1 MANEIVKY
9 EPELNTI
16 PLRKFT
22 PIEMNLFFSIV
33 SRMRDKGNQK
43 IRFYFSQLKDLSAYK
58 QTAGEVFIK
67 DLTRTY
73 DHLMDLRFGKKS
85 NGGLTIER
93 FTMFTDFEI
102 HGEVD
107 DPYVDI
113 KVHEKALPL
122 LNNLESWVRFSLT
135 EFRDLNSSY
144 AKTMFRLLKQYRT
157 QGWAEFSKETF
168 FDLLDIPKSYWNSP
182 SNIDKFILKPIKE
195 ELTPLFKGLT
205 IRKKYG
211 KGRGKPVIGYRFTW
225 KAEINHADDFSK
237 GKQEDLRIKLFNIE
251 HNGELTQEEK
261 WRAKDRILN
270 LPLGTHE
277 ADLKKQQQT
286 EKEEAEKQA
295 ISNEL
300 KQDLLGNLQNLF
312 D

>member
-9 EPELNTI
+9 ENRLNHI
-16 PLRKFT
+16 PLRKFNSR
-22 PIEMNLFFSIV
+22 EMNLFFSIA
-33 SRMRDKGNQK
+33 SRVREKGTDE
-43 IRFYFSQLKDLSAYK
+43 ITFSFHDLKKLSGY
-58 QTAGEVFIK
+58 TERGEQFIK
-67 DLTRTY
+67 DLSSTY
-73 DHLMDLRFGKKS
+73 DK
-85 NGGLTIER
+85 
-93 FTMFTDFEI
+93 
-102 HGEVD
+102 
-107 DPYVDI
+107 
-113 KVHEKALPL
+113 L
-122 LNNLESWVRFSLT
+122 LNINAWNDDGNTLTKFVAFTKYSIIRDKQRVIISVNPEFKGLFNQLKNWTRFNLEQFTNLDSTYS
-135 EFRDLNSSY
+135 
-144 AKTMFRLLKQYRT
+144 KTMFRLLKQYRT

>member
-1 MANEIVKY
+1 MQQN
-9 EPELNTI
+9 
-16 PLRKFT
+16 
-22 PIEMNLFFSIV
+22 
-33 SRMRDKGNQK
+33 
-43 IRFYFSQLKDLSAYK
+43 LKDLSS
-58 QTAGEVFIK
+58 
-67 DLTRTY
+67 TY
-73 DHLMDLRFGKKS
+73 DK
-85 NGGLTIER
+85 
-93 FTMFTDFEI
+93 
-102 HGEVD
+102 
-107 DPYVDI
+107 
-113 KVHEKALPL
+113 L
-122 LNNLESWVRFSLT
+122 LNINAWNDDGNTLTKFVAFTKYSIIRDKQRVIISVNPEFKGLFNQLKNWTRFNLKQFTNLDSTYS
-135 EFRDLNSSY
+135 
-144 AKTMFRLLKQYRT
+144 KTMFRLLKQYRT

-277 ADLKKQQQT
+277 ADFKKKQQT
-286 EKEEAEKQA
+286 EKEGPQKQA
-295 ISNEL
+295 LSNEL
-300 KQDLLGNLQNLF
+300 KQDLIGNLQNLF

>member
-1 MANEIVKY
+1 MA
-9 EPELNTI
+9 
-16 PLRKFT
+16 
-22 PIEMNLFFSIV
+22 
-33 SRMRDKGNQK
+33 
-43 IRFYFSQLKDLSAYK
+43 
-58 QTAGEVFIK
+58 
-67 DLTRTY
+67 RTY
-73 DHLMDLRFGKKS
+73 DHLMDLRFGRKS

-107 DPYVDI
+107 NPYVDI

-157 QGWAEFSKETF
+157 QGWAEFSKEDF
-168 FDLLDIPKSYWNSP
+168 LELLDIPKSYRQT
-182 SNIDKFILKPIKE
+182 NINQFVLKPIKE

-251 HNGELTQEEK
+251 HNGELTQKEK

-277 ADLKKQQQT
+277 ADFKKQQQT
-286 EKEEAEKQA
+286 EKEEAEKQS

-300 KQDLLGNLQNLF
+300 KQDLLENLQNLF

>member
-9 EPELNTI
+9 ENRLNHI
-16 PLRKFT
+16 PLRKFNSR
-22 PIEMNLFFSIV
+22 EMNLFFSIA
-33 SRMRDKGNQK
+33 SRVREKGVDE
-43 IRFYFSQLKDLSAYK
+43 IIFSFHDLKKLSGY
-58 QTAGEVFIK
+58 TERGEQFIK
-67 DLTRTY
+67 DLSSTY
-73 DHLMDLRFGKKS
+73 DKLLSINAWNDDGNTLTKFVAFTKYSIIRDKQLVIISVNPEFKGLFNQLKNWTRF
-85 NGGLTIER
+85 
-93 FTMFTDFEI
+93 
-102 HGEVD
+102 
-107 DPYVDI
+107 
-113 KVHEKALPL
+113 
-122 LNNLESWVRFSLT
+122 NLEQFTNLDSTYS
-135 EFRDLNSSY
+135 
-144 AKTMFRLLKQYRT
+144 KTMFRLLKQYRT
-157 QGWAEFSKETF
+157 QGWTEFSKEKF

-182 SNIDKFILKPIKE
+182 SNIDKFILRPIKE

-251 HNGELTQEEK
+251 HNGELTQKEK

-270 LPLGTHE
+270 LPLGTHG
-277 ADLKKQQQT
+277 ADFKKQQQT
-286 EKEEAEKQA
+286 EKEEAEKQS

-300 KQDLLGNLQNLF
+300 KQDLLENLQNLF

>member
-9 EPELNTI
+9 ENRLNHI
-16 PLRKFT
+16 PLRKFNSR
-22 PIEMNLFFSIV
+22 EMNLFFSIA
-33 SRMRDKGNQK
+33 SRVREKGTDE
-43 IRFYFSQLKDLSAYK
+43 ITFSFHDLKKLSGY
-58 QTAGEVFIK
+58 TERGEQFIK
-67 DLTRTY
+67 DLSSTY
-73 DHLMDLRFGKKS
+73 DKLLSINAWNDDGNTLTKFVAFTKYSIIRDKQLVIISVNPEFKGLFNQLKNWTRF
-85 NGGLTIER
+85 
-93 FTMFTDFEI
+93 
-102 HGEVD
+102 
-107 DPYVDI
+107 
-113 KVHEKALPL
+113 
-122 LNNLESWVRFSLT
+122 NLEQFTNLDSTYS
-135 EFRDLNSSY
+135 
-144 AKTMFRLLKQYRT
+144 KTMFRLLKQYRT

-237 GKQEDLRIKLFNIE
+237 GKQEDLRMKLFNIE
-251 HNGELTQEEK
+251 HNGELTQKEK

-277 ADLKKQQQT
+277 ADFKKQQQT
-286 EKEEAEKQA
+286 EKEETEKQA
-295 ISNEL
+295 NSNEL
-300 KQDLLGNLQNLF
+300 KQDLLENLQNLF

>member
-1 MANEIVKY
+1 MTNEIVKY
-9 EPELNTI
+9 ENRLNHI
-16 PLRKFT
+16 PLRKFNSR
-22 PIEMNLFFSIV
+22 EMNLFFSIA
-33 SRMRDKGNQK
+33 SRVREKGTDE
-43 IRFYFSQLKDLSAYK
+43 ITFSFHDLKKLSGY
-58 QTAGEVFIK
+58 TERGEQFIK
-67 DLTRTY
+67 DLSSTY
-73 DHLMDLRFGKKS
+73 DKLLSINAWNDDGNTLTKFVAFTKYSIIRDKQLVIISVNPEFKGLFNQLKNWTRF
-85 NGGLTIER
+85 
-93 FTMFTDFEI
+93 
-102 HGEVD
+102 
-107 DPYVDI
+107 
-113 KVHEKALPL
+113 
-122 LNNLESWVRFSLT
+122 NLEQFTNLDSTYS
-135 EFRDLNSSY
+135 
-144 AKTMFRLLKQYRT
+144 KTMFRLLKQYRT

-237 GKQEDLRIKLFNIE
+237 GKKEDLRMKLFNIE
-251 HNGELTQEEK
+251 HNRELTQEEK

-277 ADLKKQQQT
+277 ADFKKQQQT
-286 EKEEAEKQA
+286 EKEEAEMQA

-300 KQDLLGNLQNLF
+300 KQDLLENLQNLF

>member
-9 EPELNTI
+9 ENRLNHI
-16 PLRKFT
+16 PLRKFNSR
-22 PIEMNLFFSIV
+22 EMNLFFSIA
-33 SRMRDKGNQK
+33 SRVREKGTDE
-43 IRFYFSQLKDLSAYK
+43 ITFSFHDLKKLSGY
-58 QTAGEVFIK
+58 TERGEQFIK
-67 DLTRTY
+67 DLSSTY
-73 DHLMDLRFGKKS
+73 DKLLSINAWNDDGNTLTKFVAFTKYSIIRDKQLVIISVNPEFKGLFNQLKNWTRF
-85 NGGLTIER
+85 
-93 FTMFTDFEI
+93 
-102 HGEVD
+102 
-107 DPYVDI
+107 
-113 KVHEKALPL
+113 
-122 LNNLESWVRFSLT
+122 NLEQFTNLDSTYS
-135 EFRDLNSSY
+135 
-144 AKTMFRLLKQYRT
+144 KTMFRLLKQYRT

-237 GKQEDLRIKLFNIE
+237 GKQEDLRMKLFNIE
-251 HNGELTQEEK
+251 HNGELTQKEK

-277 ADLKKQQQT
+277 ADFKKLQQT
-286 EKEEAEKQA
+286 EKEETEKQA
-295 ISNEL
+295 ISNEF
-300 KQDLLGNLQNLF
+300 KQDLLENLQNLF

>member
-9 EPELNTI
+9 ENRLNHI
-16 PLRKFT
+16 PLRKFNSR
-22 PIEMNLFFSIV
+22 EMNLFFSIA
-33 SRMRDKGNQK
+33 SRVREKGTDE
-43 IRFYFSQLKDLSAYK
+43 ITFSFHDLKKLSGY
-58 QTAGEVFIK
+58 TERGEQFIK
-67 DLTRTY
+67 DLSSTY
-73 DHLMDLRFGKKS
+73 DK
-85 NGGLTIER
+85 
-93 FTMFTDFEI
+93 
-102 HGEVD
+102 
-107 DPYVDI
+107 
-113 KVHEKALPL
+113 L
-122 LNNLESWVRFSLT
+122 LNINAWNDDGNTLTKFVAFTKYSIIRDKQRVIISVNPEFKGLFNQLKNWTRFNLEQFTNLDSTYS
-135 EFRDLNSSY
+135 
-144 AKTMFRLLKQYRT
+144 KTMFRLLKQYRT

-225 KAEINHADDFSK
+225 NAEINHADDFSK

-251 HNGELTQEEK
+251 HNGELTQKEK

-277 ADLKKQQQT
+277 ADFKKKQQT
-286 EKEEAEKQA
+286 EKEGPQKQA
-295 ISNEL
+295 LSNEL
-300 KQDLLGNLQNLF
+300 KQDLIGNLQNLF

>member
-9 EPELNTI
+9 ENRLNHI
-16 PLRKFT
+16 PLRKFNSR
-22 PIEMNLFFSIV
+22 EMNLFFSIA
-33 SRMRDKGNQK
+33 SRVREKGTDE
-43 IRFYFSQLKDLSAYK
+43 ITFSFHDLKKLSGY
-58 QTAGEVFIK
+58 TERGEQFIK
-67 DLTRTY
+67 DLSSTY
-73 DHLMDLRFGKKS
+73 DK
-85 NGGLTIER
+85 
-93 FTMFTDFEI
+93 
-102 HGEVD
+102 
-107 DPYVDI
+107 
-113 KVHEKALPL
+113 L
-122 LNNLESWVRFSLT
+122 LNINAWNDDGNTLTKFVAFTKYSIIRDKQRVIISVNPEFKGLFNQLKNWTRFNLEQFTNLDSTYS
-135 EFRDLNSSY
+135 
-144 AKTMFRLLKQYRT
+144 KTMFRLLKQYRT

-237 GKQEDLRIKLFNIE
+237 WKQEDLRIKLFNIE

-277 ADLKKQQQT
+277 ADFKKKQQT
-286 EKEEAEKQA
+286 EKEGPQKQA
-295 ISNEL
+295 LSNEL
-300 KQDLLGNLQNLF
+300 KQDLIGNLQNLF

>member
-9 EPELNTI
+9 ENRLNHI
-16 PLRKFT
+16 PLRKFNSR
-22 PIEMNLFFSIV
+22 EMNLFFSIA
-33 SRMRDKGNQK
+33 SRVREKGTDE
-43 IRFYFSQLKDLSAYK
+43 ITFSFHDLKKLSGY
-58 QTAGEVFIK
+58 TERGEQFIK
-67 DLTRTY
+67 DLSSTY
-73 DHLMDLRFGKKS
+73 DK
-85 NGGLTIER
+85 
-93 FTMFTDFEI
+93 
-102 HGEVD
+102 
-107 DPYVDI
+107 
-113 KVHEKALPL
+113 L
-122 LNNLESWVRFSLT
+122 LNINAWNDDGNTLTKFVAFTKYSIIRDKQRVIISVNPEFKGLFNQLKNWTRFNLEQFTNLDSTYS
-135 EFRDLNSSY
+135 
-144 AKTMFRLLKQYRT
+144 KTMFRLLKQYRT

-205 IRKKYG
+205 MCKKYG

-251 HNGELTQEEK
+251 HNGELTQKEK

-277 ADLKKQQQT
+277 ADFKKQQQT
-286 EKEEAEKQA
+286 EKEEAEKQS

-300 KQDLLGNLQNLF
+300 KQDLLENLQNLF

>member
-9 EPELNTI
+9 ENRLNHI
-16 PLRKFT
+16 PLRKFNSR
-22 PIEMNLFFSIV
+22 EMNLFFSIA
-33 SRMRDKGNQK
+33 SRVREKGTDE
-43 IRFYFSQLKDLSAYK
+43 ITFSFHDLKKLSGY
-58 QTAGEVFIK
+58 TERGEQFIK
-67 DLTRTY
+67 DLSSTY
-73 DHLMDLRFGKKS
+73 DKLLSINAWNDDGNTLTKFVAFTKYSIIRDKQLVIISVNPEFKGLFNQLKNWTRF
-85 NGGLTIER
+85 
-93 FTMFTDFEI
+93 
-102 HGEVD
+102 
-107 DPYVDI
+107 
-113 KVHEKALPL
+113 
-122 LNNLESWVRFSLT
+122 NLEQFTNLDSTYS
-135 EFRDLNSSY
+135 
-144 AKTMFRLLKQYRT
+144 KTMFRLLKQYRT

-237 GKQEDLRIKLFNIE
+237 GMQEDLRMKLFNIE
-251 HNGELTQEEK
+251 HNGELTQKEK

-277 ADLKKQQQT
+277 ADFKKQQQT

-295 ISNEL
+295 NSNEL
-300 KQDLLGNLQNLF
+300 KQDLLENLQNLF

>member
-9 EPELNTI
+9 ENRLNHI
-16 PLRKFT
+16 PLRKFNSR
-22 PIEMNLFFSIV
+22 EMNLFFSIA
-33 SRMRDKGNQK
+33 SRVREKGVDE
-43 IRFYFSQLKDLSAYK
+43 IIFSFHDLKKLSGY
-58 QTAGEVFIK
+58 TERGEQFIK
-67 DLTRTY
+67 DLSSTY
-73 DHLMDLRFGKKS
+73 DKLLSINAWNDDGNTLTKFVAFTKYSIIRDKQLVIISVNPEFKGLFNQLKNWTRF
-85 NGGLTIER
+85 
-93 FTMFTDFEI
+93 
-102 HGEVD
+102 
-107 DPYVDI
+107 
-113 KVHEKALPL
+113 
-122 LNNLESWVRFSLT
+122 NLEQFTNLDSTYS
-135 EFRDLNSSY
+135 
-144 AKTMFRLLKQYRT
+144 KTMFRLLKQYRT
-157 QGWAEFSKETF
+157 QGWTEFSKEKF

-182 SNIDKFILKPIKE
+182 SNIDKFILRPIKE

-251 HNGELTQEEK
+251 HNGELTQKEK

-277 ADLKKQQQT
+277 ADFKKQQQI
-286 EKEEAEKQA
+286 EKEEAEKQS

-300 KQDLLGNLQNLF
+300 KQDLLENLQNLF

>member
-9 EPELNTI
+9 ENRLNHI
-16 PLRKFT
+16 PLRKFNSR
-22 PIEMNLFFSIV
+22 EMNLFFSIA
-33 SRMRDKGNQK
+33 SRVREKG
-43 IRFYFSQLKDLSAYK
+43 IDEITFSFHDLKKLSGY
-58 QTAGEVFIK
+58 TERGEQFIK
-67 DLTRTY
+67 DLSSTY
-73 DHLMDLRFGKKS
+73 DKLLSINAWNDDGNTLTKFVAFTKYSIIRDKQLVIISVNPEFKGLFNQLKNWTRF
-85 NGGLTIER
+85 
-93 FTMFTDFEI
+93 
-102 HGEVD
+102 
-107 DPYVDI
+107 
-113 KVHEKALPL
+113 
-122 LNNLESWVRFSLT
+122 NLEQFTNLDSTYS
-135 EFRDLNSSY
+135 
-144 AKTMFRLLKQYRT
+144 KTMFRLLKQYRT

-277 ADLKKQQQT
+277 ADFKKQQKN
-286 EKEEAEKQA
+286 EKEETLEQT

-300 KQDLLGNLQNLF
+300 KQDLFENLQNLF
-312 D
+312 EE

>member
-1 MANEIVKY
+1 
-9 EPELNTI
+9 
-16 PLRKFT
+16 
-22 PIEMNLFFSIV
+22 MNLFFSIA
-33 SRMRDKGNQK
+33 SRVREKGTDE
-43 IRFYFSQLKDLSAYK
+43 ITFSFHDLKKLSGY
-58 QTAGEVFIK
+58 TERGEQFIK
-67 DLTRTY
+67 DLSSTY
-73 DHLMDLRFGKKS
+73 DK
-85 NGGLTIER
+85 
-93 FTMFTDFEI
+93 
-102 HGEVD
+102 
-107 DPYVDI
+107 
-113 KVHEKALPL
+113 L
-122 LNNLESWVRFSLT
+122 LNINAWNDDGNTLTKFVAFTKYSIIRDKQRVIISVNPEFKGLFNQLKNWTRFNLE
-135 EFRDLNSSY
+135 EFTNLDSTYS
-144 AKTMFRLLKQYRT
+144 KTMFRLLKQYRT

-225 KAEINHADDFSK
+225 KAEIKHADDFSK

-277 ADLKKQQQT
+277 ADFKKKQQT
-286 EKEEAEKQA
+286 EKEGPQKQA
-295 ISNEL
+295 LSNEL
-300 KQDLLGNLQNLF
+300 KQDLIGNLQNLF

>member
-9 EPELNTI
+9 ENRLNHI
-16 PLRKFT
+16 PLRKFNSR
-22 PIEMNLFFSIV
+22 EMNLFFSIA
-33 SRMRDKGNQK
+33 SRVREKGTDE
-43 IRFYFSQLKDLSAYK
+43 ITFSFHDLKKLSGY
-58 QTAGEVFIK
+58 TERGEQFIK
-67 DLTRTY
+67 DLSSTY
-73 DHLMDLRFGKKS
+73 DKLLSINAWNDDGNTLTKFVAFTKYSIIRDKQLVIISVNPEFKGLFNQLKNWTRF
-85 NGGLTIER
+85 
-93 FTMFTDFEI
+93 
-102 HGEVD
+102 
-107 DPYVDI
+107 
-113 KVHEKALPL
+113 
-122 LNNLESWVRFSLT
+122 NLEQFTNLDSTYS
-135 EFRDLNSSY
+135 
-144 AKTMFRLLKQYRT
+144 KTMFRLLKQYRT

-225 KAEINHADDFSK
+225 KAEINHANDFSK
-237 GKQEDLRIKLFNIE
+237 GKQEDLRMKLFNIE
-251 HNGELTQEEK
+251 HNGELTQKEK

-277 ADLKKQQQT
+277 ADFKKQQQT

-295 ISNEL
+295 NSNEL
-300 KQDLLGNLQNLF
+300 KQDLLENLQNLF

>member
-1 MANEIVKY
+1 MFFY
-9 EPELNTI
+9 YST
-16 PLRKFT
+16 
-22 PIEMNLFFSIV
+22 LFD
-33 SRMRDKGNQK
+33 SRFKTLQQNQK

-67 DLTRTY
+67 DLARTY
-73 DHLMDLRFGKKS
+73 DHLMDLRFGRKS

-107 DPYVDI
+107 NPYVDI

-157 QGWAEFSKETF
+157 QGWAEFSKEDF
-168 FDLLDIPKSYWNSP
+168 LELLDIPKSYRQT
-182 SNIDKFILKPIKE
+182 NINQFVLKPIKE

-251 HNGELTQEEK
+251 HNGELTQKEK

-277 ADLKKQQQT
+277 ADFKKQQQT
-286 EKEEAEKQA
+286 EKEEAEKQS

-300 KQDLLGNLQNLF
+300 KQDLLENLQNLF

>member
-43 IRFYFSQLKDLSAYK
+43 IRFHFSQLKDLSAYK

-67 DLTRTY
+67 DLARTY
-73 DHLMDLRFGKKS
+73 DHLMDLRFGRKS

-107 DPYVDI
+107 NPYVDI

-157 QGWAEFSKETF
+157 QGWAEFSKEDF
-168 FDLLDIPKSYWNSP
+168 LELLDIPKSYRQT
-182 SNIDKFILKPIKE
+182 NINQFVLKPIKE

-251 HNGELTQEEK
+251 HNGELTQKEK

-277 ADLKKQQQT
+277 ADFKKQQQT
-286 EKEEAEKQA
+286 EKEEAEKQS

-300 KQDLLGNLQNLF
+300 KQDLLENLQNLF

>member
-1 MANEIVKY
+1 MTNEIVKY
-9 EPELNTI
+9 ENRLNHI
-16 PLRKFT
+16 PLRKFNSR
-22 PIEMNLFFSIV
+22 EMNLFFSIA
-33 SRMRDKGNQK
+33 SRVREKGIDDITFSFHDLKKLSGYTERGEQFIQDLSSTYDKLLSINAWNDDGNTLTKFVAFTKYSIIRDKQLVIISVNPEFKGLFN
-43 IRFYFSQLKDLSAYK
+43 QLKNW
-58 QTAGEVFIK
+58 
-67 DLTRTY
+67 TR
-73 DHLMDLRFGKKS
+73 F
-85 NGGLTIER
+85 
-93 FTMFTDFEI
+93 
-102 HGEVD
+102 
-107 DPYVDI
+107 
-113 KVHEKALPL
+113 
-122 LNNLESWVRFSLT
+122 NLEQFTNLDSTYS
-135 EFRDLNSSY
+135 
-144 AKTMFRLLKQYRT
+144 KTMFRLLKQYRT

-225 KAEINHADDFSK
+225 KAEINHSDDFSK

-277 ADLKKQQQT
+277 ADFKKQQQT
-286 EKEEAEKQA
+286 EKEETEKQA
-295 ISNEL
+295 FSNEL

>member
-9 EPELNTI
+9 ENRLNHI
-16 PLRKFT
+16 PLRKFNSR
-22 PIEMNLFFSIV
+22 EMNLFFSIA
-33 SRMRDKGNQK
+33 SRVREKGVDE
-43 IRFYFSQLKDLSAYK
+43 IIFSFHDLKKLSGY
-58 QTAGEVFIK
+58 TERGEQFIK
-67 DLTRTY
+67 DLSSTY
-73 DHLMDLRFGKKS
+73 DKLLSINAWNDDGNTLTKFVAFTKYSIIRDKQLVIISVNPEFKGLFNQLKNWTRF
-85 NGGLTIER
+85 
-93 FTMFTDFEI
+93 
-102 HGEVD
+102 
-107 DPYVDI
+107 
-113 KVHEKALPL
+113 
-122 LNNLESWVRFSLT
+122 NLEQFTNLDSTYS
-135 EFRDLNSSY
+135 
-144 AKTMFRLLKQYRT
+144 KTMFRLLKQYRT
-157 QGWAEFSKETF
+157 QGWTEFSKEKF

-182 SNIDKFILKPIKE
+182 SNIDKFILRPIKE

-251 HNGELTQEEK
+251 HNGELTQKEK

-277 ADLKKQQQT
+277 ADFKKQQQT
-286 EKEEAEKQA
+286 EKEEAEKQS

-300 KQDLLGNLQNLF
+300 KQDLLENLQNLF

>member
-1 MANEIVKY
+1 MTNEIVKY
-9 EPELNTI
+9 ENRLNHI
-16 PLRKFT
+16 PLRKFNSR
-22 PIEMNLFFSIV
+22 EMNLFFSIA
-33 SRMRDKGNQK
+33 SRVREKG
-43 IRFYFSQLKDLSAYK
+43 IDDITFSFHDLKKLSGY
-58 QTAGEVFIK
+58 TERGEQFIK
-67 DLTRTY
+67 DLSSTY
-73 DHLMDLRFGKKS
+73 DKLLSINAWNDDGNTLTKFVAFTKYSIIRDKQLVIISVNPEFKGLFNQLKNWTRF
-85 NGGLTIER
+85 
-93 FTMFTDFEI
+93 
-102 HGEVD
+102 
-107 DPYVDI
+107 
-113 KVHEKALPL
+113 
-122 LNNLESWVRFSLT
+122 NLEQFTNLDSTYS
-135 EFRDLNSSY
+135 
-144 AKTMFRLLKQYRT
+144 KTMFRLLKQYRT

-225 KAEINHADDFSK
+225 KAEINHSDDFSK

-277 ADLKKQQQT
+277 ADFKKQQQT
-286 EKEEAEKQA
+286 EKEETEKQTF
-295 ISNEL
+295 SNEL

>member
-1 MANEIVKY
+1 MQQNH
-9 EPELNTI
+9 
-16 PLRKFT
+16 
-22 PIEMNLFFSIV
+22 
-33 SRMRDKGNQK
+33 
-43 IRFYFSQLKDLSAYK
+43 FSQLKDLSAYK

-157 QGWAEFSKETF
+157 QGWAEFSKEDF
-168 FDLLDIPKSYWNSP
+168 LELLDIPKSYRQT
-182 SNIDKFILKPIKE
+182 NINQFVLKPIKE

-225 KAEINHADDFSK
+225 KAETNHADDFSK

>member
-9 EPELNTI
+9 ENRLNHI
-16 PLRKFT
+16 PLRKFNSR
-22 PIEMNLFFSIV
+22 EMNLFFSIA
-33 SRMRDKGNQK
+33 SRVREKG
-43 IRFYFSQLKDLSAYK
+43 IDEITFSFHDLKKLSGY
-58 QTAGEVFIK
+58 TERGEQFIK
-67 DLTRTY
+67 DLSSTY
-73 DHLMDLRFGKKS
+73 DKLLSINAWNDDGNTLTKFVAFTKYSIIRDKQLVIISVNPEFKGLFNQLKNWTRF
-85 NGGLTIER
+85 
-93 FTMFTDFEI
+93 
-102 HGEVD
+102 
-107 DPYVDI
+107 
-113 KVHEKALPL
+113 
-122 LNNLESWVRFSLT
+122 NLEQFTNLDSTYS
-135 EFRDLNSSY
+135 
-144 AKTMFRLLKQYRT
+144 KTMFRLLKQYRT

-277 ADLKKQQQT
+277 ADFKKQPQN
-286 EKEEAEKQA
+286 EKQETLEQA

-300 KQDLLGNLQNLF
+300 KQDLLENLQNLF
-312 D
+312 EE

>member
-1 MANEIVKY
+1 MFHVPHDGNTLTKFVAFTKY
-9 EPELNTI
+9 
-16 PLRKFT
+16 
-22 PIEMNLFFSIV
+22 SII
-33 SRMRDKGNQK
+33 RDKQLVIISVNPEFKGLFN
-43 IRFYFSQLKDLSAYK
+43 QLKNW
-58 QTAGEVFIK
+58 
-67 DLTRTY
+67 TR
-73 DHLMDLRFGKKS
+73 F
-85 NGGLTIER
+85 
-93 FTMFTDFEI
+93 
-102 HGEVD
+102 
-107 DPYVDI
+107 
-113 KVHEKALPL
+113 
-122 LNNLESWVRFSLT
+122 NLEQFTNLDSTYS
-135 EFRDLNSSY
+135 
-144 AKTMFRLLKQYRT
+144 KTMFRLLKQYRT

-277 ADLKKQQQT
+277 ADFKKQRQN
-286 EKEEAEKQA
+286 EKQETLEQA

-300 KQDLLGNLQNLF
+300 KQDLLENLQNLF
-312 D
+312 EE

>member
-9 EPELNTI
+9 ENRLNHI
-16 PLRKFT
+16 PLRKFNSR
-22 PIEMNLFFSIV
+22 EMNLFFSIA
-33 SRMRDKGNQK
+33 SRVREKGTDE
-43 IRFYFSQLKDLSAYK
+43 ITFSFHDLKKLSGY
-58 QTAGEVFIK
+58 TERGEQFIK
-67 DLTRTY
+67 DLSSTY
-73 DHLMDLRFGKKS
+73 DKLLSINAWNDDGNTLTKFVAFTKYSIIRDKQLVVISVNPEFKGLFNQLKNWTRF
-85 NGGLTIER
+85 
-93 FTMFTDFEI
+93 
-102 HGEVD
+102 
-107 DPYVDI
+107 
-113 KVHEKALPL
+113 
-122 LNNLESWVRFSLT
+122 NLEQFTNLDSTYS
-135 EFRDLNSSY
+135 
-144 AKTMFRLLKQYRT
+144 KTMFRLLKQYRT

-237 GKQEDLRIKLFNIE
+237 GKQEDLRMKLFNIE
-251 HNGELTQEEK
+251 HNGELTPKEK

-270 LPLGTHE
+270 FPLGTHE
-277 ADLKKQQQT
+277 ADFKKQQQT

-300 KQDLLGNLQNLF
+300 KQDLLENLQNLF

>member
-9 EPELNTI
+9 ENRLNHI
-16 PLRKFT
+16 PLRKFNSR
-22 PIEMNLFFSIV
+22 EMNLFFSIA
-33 SRMRDKGNQK
+33 SRVREKGTDE
-43 IRFYFSQLKDLSAYK
+43 ITFSFHDLKKLSGY
-58 QTAGEVFIK
+58 TERGEQFIK
-67 DLTRTY
+67 DLSSTY
-73 DHLMDLRFGKKS
+73 DK
-85 NGGLTIER
+85 
-93 FTMFTDFEI
+93 
-102 HGEVD
+102 
-107 DPYVDI
+107 
-113 KVHEKALPL
+113 L
-122 LNNLESWVRFSLT
+122 LNINAWNDDGNTLTKFVAFTKYSIIRDKQRVIISVNPEFKGLFNQLKNWTRFNLEQFTNLDSTYS
-135 EFRDLNSSY
+135 
-144 AKTMFRLLKQYRT
+144 KTMFRLLKQYRT

-182 SNIDKFILKPIKE
+182 SNIDKLILKPIKE

-277 ADLKKQQQT
+277 ADFKKKQQT
-286 EKEEAEKQA
+286 EKEGPQKQA
-295 ISNEL
+295 LSNEL
-300 KQDLLGNLQNLF
+300 KQDLIGNLQNLF

>member
-9 EPELNTI
+9 ENRLNHI
-16 PLRKFT
+16 PLRKFNSR
-22 PIEMNLFFSIV
+22 EMNLFFSIA
-33 SRMRDKGNQK
+33 SRVREKGTDE
-43 IRFYFSQLKDLSAYK
+43 ITFSFHDLKKLSGY
-58 QTAGEVFIK
+58 TERGEQFIK
-67 DLTRTY
+67 DLSSTY
-73 DHLMDLRFGKKS
+73 DKLLSINAWNDDGNTLTKFVAFTKYSIIRDKQLVIISVNPEFKGLFNQLKNWTRF
-85 NGGLTIER
+85 
-93 FTMFTDFEI
+93 
-102 HGEVD
+102 
-107 DPYVDI
+107 
-113 KVHEKALPL
+113 
-122 LNNLESWVRFSLT
+122 NLEQFTNLDSTYS
-135 EFRDLNSSY
+135 
-144 AKTMFRLLKQYRT
+144 KTMFRLLKQYRT

-195 ELTPLFKGLT
+195 ELTPLFRGLT

-277 ADLKKQQQT
+277 ADFKKQQQT
-286 EKEEAEKQA
+286 EKEGTQKQA
-295 ISNEL
+295 LSNEL
-300 KQDLLGNLQNLF
+300 KQDLIGNLQNLF

>member
-1 MANEIVKY
+1 MTNEIVKY
-9 EPELNTI
+9 ENRLNHI
-16 PLRKFT
+16 PLRKFNSR
-22 PIEMNLFFSIV
+22 EMNLFFSIA
-33 SRMRDKGNQK
+33 SRVREKGTDE
-43 IRFYFSQLKDLSAYK
+43 ITFSFHDLKKLSGY
-58 QTAGEVFIK
+58 TERGEQFIK
-67 DLTRTY
+67 DLSSTY
-73 DHLMDLRFGKKS
+73 DKLLSINAWNDDGNTLTKFVAFTKYSIIRDKQLVIISVNPEFKGLFNQLKNWTRF
-85 NGGLTIER
+85 
-93 FTMFTDFEI
+93 
-102 HGEVD
+102 
-107 DPYVDI
+107 
-113 KVHEKALPL
+113 
-122 LNNLESWVRFSLT
+122 NLEQFTNLDSTYS
-135 EFRDLNSSY
+135 
-144 AKTMFRLLKQYRT
+144 KTMFRLLKQYRT

-237 GKQEDLRIKLFNIE
+237 GKKEDLRMKLFNIE
-251 HNGELTQEEK
+251 HNRELTQEEK

-277 ADLKKQQQT
+277 ADFKKQQQT
-286 EKEEAEKQA
+286 EKEEAEMQA

-300 KQDLLGNLQNLF
+300 KHDLLENLQNLF